1 MTRPIGRTARI
12 VSALSPEEIER
23 INIHHANG
31 DIEVAKVSIGRK
43 DFDKV
48 DEGYL
53 STSDYP
59 FSQMDSGNSE
69 PLYEDASF
77 MPSIIPDFN

>member
-23 INIHHANG
+23 INIHHMNG

-53 STSDYP
+53 STSELLT

-69 PLYEDASF
+69 PLYQDKLYAH
-77 MPSIIPDFN
+77 SIIS